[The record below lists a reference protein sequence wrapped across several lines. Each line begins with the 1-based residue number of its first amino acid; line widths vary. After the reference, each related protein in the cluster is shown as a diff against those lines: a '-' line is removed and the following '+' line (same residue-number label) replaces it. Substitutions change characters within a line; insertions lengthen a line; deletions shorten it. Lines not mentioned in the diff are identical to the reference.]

1 MTRFPGPHV
10 PAAAFVLAACLAVFC
25 NAQAAGNQDNLLCPA
40 PQEPKALE
48 AFHDCAPGAGCY
60 AKEQEFPLADAI
72 RYLDY
77 RLANPSRAGERLAI
91 VVDIDETALSNWT
104 YLKDSHFVYN
114 RGSLQQ
120 WWKREQDP
128 AIPGT
133 LELVKHAVD
142 RKVAVFLIS
151 GRGQDILP
159 YTEGNL
165 KASGYPVESIKAT
178 GGIILKRAPPDPNN
192 PCGYKSLKRR
202 NIAEKG
208 YTIILNVGDQYSDL
222 EDCEAGGQRL
232 TDTVSFRGERL
243 VKLPNPFY
251 CIP

>member
-1 MTRFPGPHV
+1 MTRFPEPHV
-10 PAAAFVLAACLAVFC
+10 LAAAFALAACLTIFS
-25 NAQAAGNQDNLLCPA
+25 NALAAGNQDNLLCPA
-40 PQEPKALE
+40 PQAPKALL

-60 AKEQEFPLADAI
+60 AEEQEFPLADAM

-77 RLANPSRAGERLAI
+77 RLANPNPPGERLAI
-91 VVDIDETALSNWT
+91 TVDIDETALSNWA

-142 RKVAVFLIS
+142 RKVAVFFIS
-151 GRGQDILP
+151 GRGDDTHS

-165 KASGYPVESIKAT
+165 KAAGYPVESIKAT
-178 GGIILKRAPPDPNN
+178 GGIILKQAPPDPNN

-202 NIAEKG
+202 EIAGKG

-222 EDCEAGGQRL
+222 ENCDASGRRL